1 MKGQI
6 QLNQQLGIHCAHL
19 ASHFWPPPRSSLIQ
33 LSGGAFSFSTS
44 LSFSPSSSFSLPI
57 FFPPFLSSRNSSPLL
72 SPPLSSSPLLPSHS
86 TSCTPDVSGSPVCY
100 CRPGHE
106 GSLCD
111 SCSPGFFGQP
121 PNFRCTQCDCNGN
134 IDPSVPGSCDMSTG
148 VCLLC
153 INNTIGDECE
163 RCAPGFFGDATTQ
176 NCTREIIHSNI

>member
-1 MKGQI
+1 MTEEWRKKRKERREQVKYKYRFHG
-6 QLNQQLGIHCAHL
+6 
-19 ASHFWPPPRSSLIQ
+19 
-33 LSGGAFSFSTS
+33 
-44 LSFSPSSSFSLPI
+44 FSL
-57 FFPPFLSSRNSSPLL
+57 F
-72 SPPLSSSPLLPSHS
+72 SPPLPSSPLLPPPSSPLLPPPPPSSPLLLPPLPLHS

-163 RCAPGFFGDATTQ
+163 RCAPGFFGDATAQ
-176 NCTREIIHSNI
+176 NCTREIIHSNIYI

>member
-1 MKGQI
+1 MTEEWRKKRKERREQAERG
-6 QLNQQLGIHCAHL
+6 
-19 ASHFWPPPRSSLIQ
+19 
-33 LSGGAFSFSTS
+33 STS
-44 LSFSPSSSFSLPI
+44 IDFTDSPSSPLLFPLLP
-57 FFPPFLSSRNSSPLL
+57 SSPLL
-72 SPPLSSSPLLPSHS
+72 SPPPPSSPLLSPPLPSHS
-86 TSCTPDVSGSPVCY
+86 TSCTPDASGSPVCY

-111 SCSPGFFGQP
+111 LCSPGFFGQP

-163 RCAPGFFGDATTQ
+163 RCAPGFYGDATAQ
-176 NCTREIIHSNI
+176 NCTREIIHSNIYI